1 MTRKVNLELREEW
14 RQRIERQRQSGLTVA
29 EFSQREGVSSA
40 TFYVWKRKLRDKSRS
55 RSKRPARR
63 QPAGTPAAGVG
74 PVPQAPSDATF
85 VQLPLAP
92 ASMSP
97 WIELVLLE
105 GTVIR
110 VPQQNLAALQTVLH
124 ALSSVPRS
132 PSLGEARHA

>member
-1 MTRKVNLELREEW
+1 
-14 RQRIERQRQSGLTVA
+14 
-29 EFSQREGVSSA
+29 
-40 TFYVWKRKLRDKSRS
+40 
-55 RSKRPARR
+55 
-63 QPAGTPAAGVG
+63 
-74 PVPQAPSDATF
+74 VPQAPSDATF

-124 ALSSVPRS
+124 ALSNVSRS